1 MRTPLSFDKDTA
13 ILLASCC
20 ELTYE
25 QYKQNGIFE
34 IPDGFQYVQGFQGKT
49 IQTTDWF
56 GFILESEDT
65 IIVAFRGTQTDT
77 EWIID
82 SLVNQKPYPY
92 ALNSGNVHNG
102 FLSIY
107 ESCRDSIMDMLVSL
121 PAHKKLLATGHSLG
135 GALATLHILDARINT
150 AFAQYGLYTFA
161 SPKWAILH
169 FAIIINYK

>member
-49 IQTTDWF
+49 IQTTEWF

-65 IIVAFRGTQTDT
+65 VIVAFAGHKQIQT
-77 EWIID
+77 
-82 SLVNQKPYPY
+82 
-92 ALNSGNVHNG
+92 G
-102 FLSIY
+102 LSI
-107 ESCRDSIMDMLVSL
+107 
-121 PAHKKLLATGHSLG
+121 HSL
-135 GALATLHILDARINT
+135 TKNHIHML
-150 AFAQYGLYTFA
+150 
-161 SPKWAILH
+161 
-169 FAIIINYK
+169 